1 MERDHLKGV
10 LTNKGET
17 IPADFVVVGI
27 GIEPNVKLAESAGL
41 VIQNGILVDDR
52 CCTSDPN
59 VFAAGDCA
67 NFPYQGQRIRLES
80 VGNAIEQSE
89 VAAESIVGKSSHYNA
104 LPWFWSDQFHVK
116 LQIAGLNAGYTEV
129 VERIDGERISY
140 WYYRDGEFKSVD
152 AINDPIS
159 YMVGKKLIERGQT
172 PDPKDIRSVSFN
184 VKSLL
189 RG

>member
-1 MERDHLKGV
+1 

>member
-1 MERDHLKGV
+1 M
-10 LTNKGET
+10 
-17 IPADFVVVGI
+17 
-27 GIEPNVKLAESAGL
+27 
-41 VIQNGILVDDR
+41 
-52 CCTSDPN
+52 
-59 VFAAGDCA
+59 
-67 NFPYQGQRIRLES
+67 
-80 VGNAIEQSE
+80 GNAIEQSE
-89 VAAESIVGKSSHYNA
+89 VAANVILGNSSHYNA

-129 VERIDGERISY
+129 VERIDGERISH

-172 PDPKDIRSVSFN
+172 PDPKNIRSVSFN